1 MWPLLA
7 GVGWPSSD
15 PNHARFHLQEKPQM
29 VDALQ
34 FAQHSYCPSGLVVDV
49 GANGGKEA
57 MAAVHFGYD
66 VLSVECLVSEYSR
79 LAEIWKDEEKIT
91 LLSGCAS
98 NRLGLMTFHQAAA
111 SSSLHAEAVSG
122 GPEKDKFTQDGLRKS
137 RALTF
142 PLDQLIESTYADK
155 RLCVVKI
162 DTQGHELM
170 VMEGLRTS
178 IEKHRTI
185 VIFEW
190 DPRFGPFVNM
200 TVPWIRSLAY
210 DCAIPVPRK
219 SPIGDCSVCNVL
231 CMPDV
236 KLWETPR
243 GPRPDIKNVVRKRP
257 RAQVDRHS
265 SDESE
270 RGAKKAD
277 KHGKGRG

>member
-1 MWPLLA
+1 MALLLA
-7 GVGWPSSD
+7 GLSVSWPASD
-15 PNHARFHLQEKPQM
+15 KDHARFHLTEKPQM
-29 VDALQ
+29 IDALQ
-34 FAQHSYCPSGLVVDV
+34 FAHHSYCRSGLVVDV

-66 VLSVECLVSEYSR
+66 VLSVECLVREYSR
-79 LAEIWKDEEKIT
+79 LADIWKDEEKIT

-98 NRLGLMTFHQAAA
+98 NRLGLMTFHQADA

-122 GPEKDKFTQDGLRKS
+122 GPEAAKFSQDGSKTS

-162 DTQGHELM
+162 DTQGHELQ
-170 VMEGLRTS
+170 VMEGMRAS
-178 IEKHRTI
+178 IERHRPV

-190 DPRFGPFVNM
+190 DTRFGPFVNL

-219 SPIGDCSVCNVL
+219 APIGDCSVCNVL
-231 CMPDV
+231 CMPDA
-236 KLWETPR
+236 KLWATPR
-243 GPRPDIKNVVRKRP
+243 GPKPDIRNAVRKSHGPGGAR
-257 RAQVDRHS
+257 S
-265 SDESE
+265 G
-270 RGAKKAD
+270 GAKKAD
-277 KHGKGRG
+277 KAKGRG